1 MIYCEGNTWP
11 EDYYCLIFLFVYLIY
26 RSLSANHK
34 LLIYHLRKDME
45 ERAQKEQAGVGIER
59 TTLMEEEIQV

>member
-1 MIYCEGNTWP
+1 
-11 EDYYCLIFLFVYLIY
+11 
-26 RSLSANHK
+26 
-34 LLIYHLRKDME
+34 ME